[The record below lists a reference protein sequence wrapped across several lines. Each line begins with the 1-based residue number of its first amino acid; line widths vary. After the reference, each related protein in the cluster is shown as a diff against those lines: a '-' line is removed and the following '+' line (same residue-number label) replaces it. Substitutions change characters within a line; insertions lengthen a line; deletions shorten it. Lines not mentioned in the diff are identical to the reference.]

1 MRFIYPGDLPGMRR
15 CEGHPRGK
23 PCVMT
28 LQPDPDPE
36 NRTLVERE
44 GVNAGSDRS
53 TNEGDHDMVSPHVAP
68 QQVMSEY
75 DDTAGRPASAEGENR
90 SGRVAPDGH
99 AIGAPA
105 TVVDGGPP
113 RELDETGEVLA
124 PETDAVESGQDN
136 GSMS

>member
-1 MRFIYPGDLPGMRR
+1 MS
-15 CEGHPRGK
+15 
-23 PCVMT
+23 
-28 LQPDPDPE
+28 LQPDPDPQQ
-36 NRTLVERE
+36 RTLVEQE

-53 TNEGDHDMVSPHVAP
+53 TVEGDRDMVSPHVA
-68 QQVMSEY
+68 SEY
-75 DDTAGRPASAEGENR
+75 DDTATRPTSADDENG

-105 TVVDGGPP
+105 TVVGGGHPP
-113 RELDETGEVLA
+113 QRLDETADSSLA

>member
-1 MRFIYPGDLPGMRR
+1 
-15 CEGHPRGK
+15 
-23 PCVMT
+23 MT

-44 GVNAGSDRS
+44 GVNAGSDAS
-53 TNEGDHDMVSPHVAP
+53 TAEGDHDMVSPQVAS
-68 QQVMSEY
+68 QY
-75 DDTAGRPASAEGENR
+75 DDTAARPTSADDENG
-90 SGRVAPDGH
+90 SGRVAADGH

-105 TVVDGGPP
+105 TVVGGGRPP
-113 RELDETGEVLA
+113 RELDETGDLPA

>member
-1 MRFIYPGDLPGMRR
+1 
-15 CEGHPRGK
+15 
-23 PCVMT
+23 MT

-36 NRTLVERE
+36 HRTLVERE

-53 TNEGDHDMVSPHVAP
+53 TVEGDADLVSPRVA
-68 QQVMSEY
+68 SEY
-75 DDTAGRPASAEGENR
+75 DDTASRPTSADDENG
-90 SGRVAPDGH
+90 SGRVADDGH

-105 TVVDGGPP
+105 TVVGGGHGP
-113 RELDETGEVLA
+113 RELDETDRLLA